1 MASVGKRKKIIVRL
15 SLVLWRKTCV
25 GCPSSNSECRK
36 GGRKRSDCHL
46 KKGTCPRHGWL
57 RRGPQDCHAM
67 FDAWQCPYKKLSSC
81 MWVSSSSKQWWLQR
95 KRHRRCVLKPWTYF
109 LDAERSFSPFPPLIH
124 RSSLSP
130 HPPTLS
136 LSFINST
143 ARTFLWCAYCAN
155 SNYIR

>member
-25 GCPSSNSECRK
+25 GCSSSNSECRK

-67 FDAWQCPYKKLSSC
+67 FDAWQCPYKKLSSY
-81 MWVSSSSKQWWLQR
+81 MWVSAAANNDGFKGSATGDVCWSLGR
-95 KRHRRCVLKPWTYF
+95 IF
-109 LDAERSFSPFPPLIH
+109 LTPSEDFHHFPH
-124 RSSLSP
+124 
-130 HPPTLS
+130 
-136 LSFINST
+136 SFIEAAFPST
-143 ARTFLWCAYCAN
+143 HPLFPFLSSILPPEPFFDAH
-155 SNYIR
+155 IVPIPTI